1 MEEEGP
7 VTDIIRVALVNHA
20 GLDDEDVEAGAAA
33 LGKQIREDF
42 GPVWHVEATIQPVR
56 GERGKRGTYERLN
69 GYWVLVLLDETR
81 ECDEVEDPVL
91 GYHDLTR
98 EGLPLGKVFVNRLE
112 PGQDWTHPASH
123 ELLEMLADPDLS
135 ATVYQH
141 PDALTVLLYAM
152 EVCDPCA
159 AYTDGY
165 ERGGRWVSD
174 FAFPEWFQARALQRR
189 RGGCRF
195 DERRKIRHPFQ
206 VLPGGY
212 IGVFDP
218 SISAWRIQGS
228 DGEQDEPR
236 QVGSRLEKR
245 STPQNRLRGTDMI
258 WCC

>member
-1 MEEEGP
+1 

-20 GLDDEDVEAGAAA
+20 GLEDEDVEAGAAA
-33 LGKQIREDF
+33 LEKQVREDF
-42 GPVWHVEATIQPVR
+42 GPVWHVEAAVEPVHGAHGR
-56 GERGKRGTYERLN
+56 DRRLN
-69 GYWVLVLLDETR
+69 GYWALILLDEAR
-81 ECDEVEDPVL
+81 QAGDEDPVL

-98 EGLPLGKVFVNRLE
+98 DGLPLGKVFVNRLA

-135 ATVYQH
+135 ETVYQH
-141 PDALTVLLYAM
+141 PDALTVLLYAK

-159 AYTDGY
+159 AYADGY
-165 ERGGRWVSD
+165 ERGSRWVSD
-174 FAFPEWFQARALQRR
+174 FVFPEWFQARATQRR
-189 RGGCRF
+189 RDGCRF
-195 DERRKIRHPFQ
+195 DERRKIQRPFQ

-245 STPQNRLRGTDMI
+245 STPQNRLRATDWI
-258 WCC
+258 WAP